1 MQLTLNVLCGQKGNK
16 TKGLLSENPVPCG
29 RWCGGRSWLR
39 LSLKTTQICFFAR
52 FPHLIVQPLRCIE
65 NTLHSE
71 NQRTGFVEKEAR
83 NRAGNE
89 NQKKAQTFMEKRQ
102 NYTRSSLF
110 DKKWVKNGKHAPQT
124 STPIQLALLENTP
137 FVSSRHKG
145 SINTKDTS

>member
-1 MQLTLNVLCGQKGNK
+1 M
-16 TKGLLSENPVPCG
+16 
-29 RWCGGRSWLR
+29 
-39 LSLKTTQICFFAR
+39 R

-83 NRAGNE
+83 NRVGNE

-110 DKKWVKNGKHAPQT
+110 DKKMGEKWEARSSDLN
-124 STPIQLALLENTP
+124 SNSISAL
-137 FVSSRHKG
+137 G
-145 SINTKDTS
+145 